1 MSFYSEMA
9 DVADDLITEFGQ
21 SVTLKVASG
30 TSYNTSTGGVT
41 VTYTDQIGHGC
52 TVDFDKGLIDGE
64 KVRIGDRLVLLSP
77 FGLTEPTEGD
87 KLIIGSDTW
96 SIVPPV
102 TVTNPAGTPVLY
114 EVQVRK

>member
-1 MSFYSEMA
+1 MSFYSDMA

-21 SVTLKVASG
+21 TVTLKVASG
-30 TSYNTSTGGVT
+30 TTYNPSNGDVT
-41 VTYTDQIGHGC
+41 VSYTDQSGHGC
-52 TVDFDKGLIDGE
+52 TVDFDKHLIDGT

-77 FGLTEPTEGD
+77 FGVSEPTEGD
-87 KLIIGSDTW
+87 KLVIGSDTW
-96 SIVPPV
+96 NIVPPV

>member
-1 MSFYSEMA
+1 MTFYSEMA

-21 SVTLKVASG
+21 PITLKVAAG
-30 TSYNTSTGGVT
+30 TAYYPSTGGVT
-41 VTYTDQIGHGC
+41 VTYTDQTCNGC
-52 TVDFDKGLIDGE
+52 TVDFDKDLIDGT

-77 FGLTEPTEGD
+77 IGISEPTEGD
-87 KLIIGSDTW
+87 KLVIGSDTW
-96 SIVPPV
+96 NIVPPV

>member
-1 MSFYSEMA
+1 MTFYSDMA
-9 DVADDLITEFGQ
+9 EVADDLITEFGQ
-21 SVTLKVASG
+21 SITLKVSAG
-30 TSYNTSTGGVT
+30 TAYDPSTGGVT
-41 VTYTDQIGHGC
+41 ITYTDQVGHGC

-77 FGLTEPTEGD
+77 LGLTEPTEGD
-87 KLIIGSDTW
+87 KLVIGSDTW
-96 SIVPPV
+96 NIVPPV